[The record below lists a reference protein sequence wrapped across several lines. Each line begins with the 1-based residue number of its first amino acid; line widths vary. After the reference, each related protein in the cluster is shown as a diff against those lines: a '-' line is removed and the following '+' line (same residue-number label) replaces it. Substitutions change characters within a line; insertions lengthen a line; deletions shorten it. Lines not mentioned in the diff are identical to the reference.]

1 MDAGLSNESVAHTFA
16 NPACTTFPASPLLPT
31 QLPES
36 LPVSQSLY
44 AACTANP
51 APINLEA
58 ILCIETTPFW
68 APASGNCD
76 EIDLLVVDILEVDK

>member
-1 MDAGLSNESVAHTFA
+1 MDAGLSNESVAHTFT
-16 NPACTTFPASPLLPT
+16 NPACTTFSASPLLPN
-31 QLPES
+31 QLPAS

-51 APINLEA
+51 SPINLEA
-58 ILCIETTPFW
+58 SLCIKTTPFL

-76 EIDLLVVDILEVDK
+76 EIDLLVVGILEVDY